1 MEDTKKI
8 VITGATGHLGY
19 ALVQELLSRNV
30 RPRLLI
36 RKPSDLYK
44 DQDIEFAYGDVTDFE
59 SLLKAFEGADVVYH
73 LAGIIDIEGG
83 MDDKVAEIN
92 VNGTKNVVKACQ
104 MCHVRRLIFMGSVD
118 TYPALPGNL
127 EMEEI
132 WYYDPHILEGTYA
145 KTKALAT
152 QYVLNNTGIDGL
164 ETIVLQ
170 PSACLGPYDF
180 KISSIG
186 VLVRMYMGRRM
197 PITMNFGGY
206 NFVDVRDVAIA
217 CANAAEKGRSG
228 ECYILSGEKHTVDEF
243 MKLMAKA
250 AHRRPLKLKVT
261 KAFCSWIA
269 PLAEFYYDAANK
281 PALLTPYSVRK
292 ICENCN
298 FSHAKATKELDF
310 NPRPLLDTIK
320 DMMDWI
326 DEHEGP
332 QGLLGVK
339 EKMLHRALKLR
350 YQSIEPFDRSL
361 LADPGEP
368 EAEGAV

>member
-1 MEDTKKI
+1 MANKKT
-8 VITGATGHLGY
+8 VVTGATGHLGY
-19 ALVQELLSRNV
+19 ALVQELLSRGEI
-30 RPRLLI
+30 PRLLL
-36 RKPSDLYK
+36 RRQSELFEGTGVEYAFG
-44 DQDIEFAYGDVTDFE
+44 DITNYD
-59 SLLKAFEGADVVYH
+59 SLVKAFEGADIVYH

-104 MCHVRRLIFMGSVD
+104 QCGVRRLVFMGSVD
-118 TYPALPGNL
+118 TYPALPGSL

-145 KTKALAT
+145 KTKAIAT
-152 QYVLNNTGIDGL
+152 QYVLNNTGVDGL

-180 KISSIG
+180 KISSVG
-186 VLVRMYMGRRM
+186 VLVRMYMGKRM
-197 PITMNFGGY
+197 PVTMNFGGY
-206 NFVDVRDVAIA
+206 NFVDVRDIAIA
-217 CANAAEKGRSG
+217 AANAATMGRSG

-250 AHRRPLKLKVT
+250 AQRKPLKLQLSKS
-261 KAFCSWIA
+261 FCSWVA
-269 PLAEFYYDAANK
+269 PLTEFYYEAAGK

-298 FSHAKATKELDF
+298 FSHRKATEELDF
-310 NPRPLLDTIK
+310 NPRPLLDSIK

-326 DEHEGP
+326 YENEGP

-339 EKMLHRALKLR
+339 DKMLHRALKLR
-350 YQSIEPFDRSL
+350 YQSVEPFDRSL
-361 LADPGEP
+361 LEGYDPNKESDN
-368 EAEGAV
+368 